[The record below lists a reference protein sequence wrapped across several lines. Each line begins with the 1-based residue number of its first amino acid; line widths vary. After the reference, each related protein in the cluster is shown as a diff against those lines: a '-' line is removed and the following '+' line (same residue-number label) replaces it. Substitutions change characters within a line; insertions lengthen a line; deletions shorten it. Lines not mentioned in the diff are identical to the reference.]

1 MGITGK
7 KIPKINVGFQLMFK
21 SYTDQDVNKI
31 KEIECG
37 RILFLYDD
45 FFVILNLK
53 TKKQICKIKSNFERE
68 HPRYYDMTLFFMIL

>member
-7 KIPKINVGFQLMFK
+7 KVPKINMNFQLMFK
-21 SYTDQDVNKI
+21 SYTVEDVNKI

-37 RILFLYDD
+37 RILFLYND

-53 TKKQICKIKSNFERE
+53 TKKKFAK
-68 HPRYYDMTLFFMIL
+68 